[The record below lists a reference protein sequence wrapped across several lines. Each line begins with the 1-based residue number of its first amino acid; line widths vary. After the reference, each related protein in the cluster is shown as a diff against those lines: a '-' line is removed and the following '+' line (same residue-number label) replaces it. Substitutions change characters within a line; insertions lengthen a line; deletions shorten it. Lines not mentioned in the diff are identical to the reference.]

1 MMSAKMKKTEIGLIP
16 DDWDVA
22 KVGDISDTYAGGT
35 PLRSNK
41 EYYGGNIRW
50 VKSGEVNLGEI
61 FDTKEKITESGLKN
75 SSAKQIPENTVLV
88 AMYGATAGK
97 VGILRV
103 KGTANQAVL
112 AVPNNKGK
120 FNYKFMYYLLSSKTN
135 KLVNSTQGTG
145 QPNLSKFLAD
155 NLEIQIP
162 PITDQEAIA
171 EVLSTL
177 DKRLDI
183 VERESQRVERLK
195 VGLMRELFDGK
206 KWKLQKIT
214 DIFEI
219 ETGTTPSTKEKEYW
233 INGTVNWITPADM
246 NNLNNTLDLPESRRK
261 ITQKALK
268 EVNLTLMPIGSI
280 VISTRAPVGY
290 IGLVKKELT
299 FNQGCKGLIPKDA
312 SKVNTVF
319 YAYYLLSL
327 QEYLNNISGG
337 STFKELSKDSLCKLE
352 MPVPSISEQNEI
364 ANILLTVDK
373 KLSIQ
378 QSKKS
383 KLESIK
389 KSLMNDLLTGK
400 KRVKVD

>member
-1 MMSAKMKKTEIGLIP
+1 MSAKMKKTEIGLIP

-145 QPNLSKFLAD
+145 QPNLSKFLVD
-155 NLEIQIP
+155 NLEIQLP

>member
-145 QPNLSKFLAD
+145 QPNLSKFLVD
-155 NLEIQIP
+155 NLEIQLP

-171 EVLSTL
+171 EVLSTV
-177 DKRLDI
+177 DARLDI
-183 VERESQRVERLK
+183 VERERVSE
-195 VGLMRELFDGK
+195 
-206 KWKLQKIT
+206 
-214 DIFEI
+214 
-219 ETGTTPSTKEKEYW
+219 S
-233 INGTVNWITPADM
+233 NG
-246 NNLNNTLDLPESRRK
+246 SRW
-261 ITQKALK
+261 
-268 EVNLTLMPIGSI
+268 
-280 VISTRAPVGY
+280 
-290 IGLVKKELT
+290 
-299 FNQGCKGLIPKDA
+299 A
-312 SKVNTVF
+312 S
-319 YAYYLLSL
+319 
-327 QEYLNNISGG
+327 
-337 STFKELSKDSLCKLE
+337 
-352 MPVPSISEQNEI
+352 
-364 ANILLTVDK
+364 
-373 KLSIQ
+373 
-378 QSKKS
+378 
-383 KLESIK
+383 
-389 KSLMNDLLTGK
+389 
-400 KRVKVD
+400 